1 METLI
6 LYLLLGALAGTLA
19 GLLGVGGGL
28 VIVPVLTFVF
38 RSQGF
43 AEAFIVHLAVGT
55 SLATIVFTSI
65 SSVRA
70 HHKRGAVLWPVVRQL
85 TPGIIA
91 GSLLGAAIADAMPAA
106 ALRIVFGVFELAVA
120 TEMAFG
126 RKPSPHRQL
135 PALPGM
141 FATGSVIGSV
151 SAIIGI
157 GGGTLTVPFLTWCNV
172 AMRNAVAT
180 SAACGLPIAVAGT
193 AGFVVTGWN
202 EPGLPEW
209 STGYVYW
216 PALLVIALATVVFAP
231 LGARL
236 AHALPATALKKFFA
250 VFLAFLGVRML
261 IG

>member
-1 METLI
+1 METLL
-6 LYLLLGALAGTLA
+6 LYLLLGAFAGTLA

-28 VIVPVLTFVF
+28 VIVPALMFVF
-38 RSQGF
+38 RGQGF
-43 AEAFIVHLAVGT
+43 VEAFVVHLAVGT

-65 SSVRA
+65 SSIRA
-70 HHKRGAVLWPVVRQL
+70 HHRRGAVLWPVVRQL
-85 TPGIIA
+85 TPGIVV
-91 GSLLGAAIADAMPAA
+91 GSLIGAAIADAMPAA
-106 ALRIVFGVFELAVA
+106 VLRTVFGVFELAVA
-120 TEMAFG
+120 AEMAFG
-126 RKPSPHRQL
+126 RKPSPHRRL

-141 FATGSVIGSV
+141 FAVGSVFGGL

-157 GGGTLTVPFLTWCNV
+157 GGGTLTVPFLIWCNV

-193 AGFVVTGWN
+193 AGFVLTGWG

-236 AHALPATALKKFFA
+236 AHTLPAATLKRFFA